1 MGELPIV
8 ERLRA
13 WDEYG
18 EYDILTESRP
28 SRLRNPNGPEA
39 ALLITELV
47 AALERGVQ
55 WKGAWREAIVEL
67 EDFCSE
73 PVRLRN
79 MIAAA
84 DALDDWASESRAV
97 LARARSKGGE

>member
-47 AALERGVQ
+47 AALEPFGDETIQ
-55 WKGAWREAIVEL
+55 LPDEDGAIAGYGFATWKIRRA
-67 EDFCSE
+67 
-73 PVRLRN
+73 
-79 MIAAA
+79 
-84 DALDDWASESRAV
+84 RAV

>member
-8 ERLRA
+8 EELNRIADGWDKFYENSETSKSLRST
-13 WDEYG
+13 G
-18 EYDILTESRP
+18 DI
-28 SRLRNPNGPEA
+28 
-39 ALLITELV
+39 ITKLV